1 MSSAVAG
8 LANQSIDDLSASL
21 AILANN
27 GVKGSDAGTSIKTML
42 MRLMAPADDAADAL
56 AQVGLSTQSFRGAD
70 GKMRPMVAII
80 NALNQAMQGLD
91 QTAKDDLFRRIFGA
105 DAIRSAAILSTA
117 GVAGFQGMRAQMG
130 NAMSV
135 GDKFNVMMSGL
146 AGTGLRV
153 SAAMERLAISVSTA
167 VSPAVSAAAVYV
179 TGFAT
184 GLASLISENKE
195 LVMFL
200 AKLAAGLVV
209 AGGALAGVG
218 IAIQGVSFGFAG
230 LGKAAYLVVTPLA
243 LIVST
248 AFGIA
253 ASFVGAL
260 VSAVTYATGAIAA
273 ATATAAAWGLANVP
287 LIAMAGAFLAIGGL
301 AAGVV
306 ASLVSGAA
314 DVAAAVGTA
323 MQPSIERA
331 GEAFVE
337 IKRIG
342 IDAFGAIKDAI
353 AGGDLQGA
361 MEVAI
366 AGLQAAFAVG
376 SRAFMDSVDEWGTNL
391 VNAFDYYISNIPF
404 LRFLGKDKYEFSVFG
419 DSTNA
424 TTPDQRADSR
434 FSEMDQRKAARK
446 QQAADAVAGLDQ
458 VMRSRTPSSA
468 AAAPGMTSP
477 GMTPTQDVPLPPGS
491 TMGSE
496 IGAVIADLQ
505 SHLQM
510 LSPPAAPDVRSQVST
525 AGTFS
530 SLNLNAS
537 LGTTTVTERIAKA
550 AEETAK
556 NTRNLQDDKVAA

>member
-1 MSSAVAG
+1 
-8 LANQSIDDLSASL
+8 
-21 AILANN
+21 
-27 GVKGSDAGTSIKTML
+27 
-42 MRLMAPADDAADAL
+42 
-56 AQVGLSTQSFRGAD
+56 
-70 GKMRPMVAII
+70 
-80 NALNQAMQGLD
+80 
-91 QTAKDDLFRRIFGA
+91 
-105 DAIRSAAILSTA
+105 
-117 GVAGFQGMRAQMG
+117 
-130 NAMSV
+130 
-135 GDKFNVMMSGL
+135 
-146 AGTGLRV
+146 V

-200 AKLAAGLVV
+200 AKLAAGLVIS
-209 AGGALAGVG
+209 GGALAGVG

-314 DVAAAVGTA
+314 DVAAAFGTA

-391 VNAFDYYISNIPF
+391 VNAFDFYISNIPF

-419 DSTNA
+419 SSQNS
-424 TTPDQRADSR
+424 TTPDARADSR
-434 FSEMDQRKAARK
+434 FSDMEKRKASRL
-446 QQAADAVAGLDQ
+446 AASTESVAAFDRILAG
-458 VMRSRTPSSA
+458 SRGGIS
-468 AAAPGMTSP
+468 GSP
-477 GMTPTQDVPLPPGS
+477 GGVVTQGPQLPNMPTAGD
-491 TMGSE
+491 MAAE
-496 IGAVIADLQ
+496 IASLA
-505 SHLQM
+505 SHLAAFE
-510 LSPPAAPDVRSQVST
+510 PPKAPDTTMKGSI

-530 SLNLNAS
+530 AMNLNAS
-537 LGTTTVTERIAKA
+537 LGVSTVTERIAKA

-556 NTRNLQDDKVAA
+556 NTRNLQGDKVAA

>member
-1 MSSAVAG
+1 
-8 LANQSIDDLSASL
+8 
-21 AILANN
+21 
-27 GVKGSDAGTSIKTML
+27 
-42 MRLMAPADDAADAL
+42 
-56 AQVGLSTQSFRGAD
+56 
-70 GKMRPMVAII
+70 
-80 NALNQAMQGLD
+80 
-91 QTAKDDLFRRIFGA
+91 
-105 DAIRSAAILSTA
+105 
-117 GVAGFQGMRAQMG
+117 MRAQMG